1 MAFDGFSVRDE
12 VFDWVFEAE
21 RDVERARK
29 LFELGDYSMVCFLS
43 QQAIER
49 ALRAVVMALLRES
62 PPRVHDLTVL
72 YSMVRGIL
80 DLGERAE
87 LLPEISQYYVT
98 ARYPNAGLRRPSTSF
113 SRLQAERALGVA
125 VYVVERVK
133 EAVATRRG

>member
-1 MAFDGFSVRDE
+1 VDFDGFSIRDE
-12 VFDWVFEAE
+12 VFDWIFEAE
-21 RDVERARK
+21 KDVERARK
-29 LFELGDYSMVCFLS
+29 LFELGDYSMACSLS

-49 ALRAVVMALLRES
+49 ALRAAVMALLRES

-80 DLGERAE
+80 DLGEKAE
-87 LLPEISQYYVT
+87 LLPEILQYYVT
-98 ARYPNAGLRRPSTSF
+98 ARYPNAGLRRPSI

-133 EAVATRRG
+133 EAVAARRG